1 MIEAFLAGR
10 VQEATSIHL
19 ELIQIFRTMFIAT
32 NPVPVK
38 RSLEYLG
45 IDTGPVRLPLV
56 DLTEE
61 QAEMIKETLRHY
73 GLLEHQ

>member
-1 MIEAFLAGR
+1 
-10 VQEATSIHL
+10 
-19 ELIQIFRTMFIAT
+19 MFIAT